1 MSPNAILFRDIH
13 LIQSEVR
20 VRNGMGIPVYRTES
34 VSLFVILKDRRVKN
48 IMLKDS
54 L

>member
-20 VRNGMGIPVYRTES
+20 VRNGMGITVYGIRP
-34 VSLFVILKDRRVKN
+34 VSLFIVFKEGSIKN
-48 IMLKDS
+48 IIPKDY